1 VNKLTRKII
10 RLIQTI
16 SIIALG
22 LGAYF
27 GIQAF
32 LGERTAHALPE
43 FATRTGEPCAAC
55 HVSPGG
61 GGPRTLRGLL
71 WAARGRPDAVPQF
84 PGLLVA
90 PGVAEGSELYDIA
103 CAGCHGFSG
112 EGLFGI
118 NLAGIGIS
126 KAAAR
131 TFISQGIPELDM
143 PAFEGQFTED
153 QLDTLAAFVQQLGD
167 GQVPPQ
173 EFQLPSPQLS
183 CQPLEPGACGG
194 D

>member
-1 VNKLTRKII
+1 VNILTRKII

-16 SIIALG
+16 SLIALG

-27 GIQAF
+27 GIQAI

-55 HVSPGG
+55 HVNPGG

-71 WAARGRPDAVPQF
+71 WAARGRPDEVPQL
-84 PGLLVA
+84 PGLLIA
-90 PGVAEGSELYDIA
+90 PGVTEGSELYDIA

-118 NLAGIGIS
+118 NLAGNGIS
-126 KAAAR
+126 KAAVR
-131 TFISQGIPELDM
+131 TFVRQGIPELDM
-143 PAFEGQFTED
+143 PGFEGQFTDD
-153 QLDTLAAFVQQLGD
+153 QLDTLAAFVEQLGD
-167 GQVPPQ
+167 GQVPLQ
-173 EFQLPSPQLS
+173 EFQLPSPQLN
-183 CQPLEPGACGG
+183 CQPVQPGACGG

>member
-1 VNKLTRKII
+1 MNRLSPRII
-10 RLIQTI
+10 RILQTI
-16 SIIALG
+16 LLLALG
-22 LGAYF
+22 LSAYV
-27 GIQAF
+27 GIQA
-32 LGERTAHALPE
+32 LMGERTAHALPE
-43 FATRTGEPCAAC
+43 FATRTGEPCATC
-55 HVSPGG
+55 HVNPGG

-71 WAARGRPDAVPQF
+71 WAARGRPDEVPQL

-90 PGVAEGSELYDIA
+90 PGVSDGSELYDIA

-131 TFISQGIPELDM
+131 TFIREGIPELDM
-143 PAFEGQFTED
+143 PSFDGQFTD
-153 QLDTLAAFVQQLGD
+153 AQLDTLAEFVEQLGA
-167 GQVPPQ
+167 GQVPSREQ
-173 EFQLPSPQLS
+173 QLPPAEFP
-183 CQPLEPGACGG
+183 CQPTDPGACGG